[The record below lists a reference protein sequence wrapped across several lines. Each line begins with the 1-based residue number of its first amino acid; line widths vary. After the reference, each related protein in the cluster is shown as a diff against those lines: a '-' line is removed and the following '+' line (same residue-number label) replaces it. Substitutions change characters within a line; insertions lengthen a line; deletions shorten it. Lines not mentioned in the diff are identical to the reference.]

1 MELVIVSIGG
11 FFVLL
16 ALASG
21 VLQGRPVSTAML
33 AVAAGVLFGPLL
45 GITPS
50 ELDSEGVL
58 VLAELTLA
66 VVLFV
71 DATRVDL
78 RLVRRSN
85 GEVPARMLLIGLP
98 LVVGAGTL
106 AGMGVLGLGAPAAFV
121 LACVLAPTDAALGQ
135 AVMVDQR
142 VPVRVRQALNVES
155 GLNDGLAVPLLT
167 TALVVAEATE
177 GSVGGGSLVLEGVR
191 LIGVGALVGVA
202 AGGGIGLALRRI
214 DWRTLQPVL
223 RQVGVAAVPFVAW
236 AAAGL
241 LGGNGFVAAF
251 VAGVAFGAV
260 LADAHEL
267 VEFAEDTGQLLALL
281 TFIVFG
287 ALFLGPAVEEV
298 GVGVGVYVVLQ
309 LTLVRMVPISVSLV
323 GVGLRPRT
331 VAMLG
336 WFGPRGLATVVFGLQ
351 VLELTETG
359 VYPPGEQLFGIA
371 ALVVVASVVAHGA
384 SAAPLVSRYA
394 DWLDRDG
401 PRRDQVPQPPEWVD
415 VSRLPLRSMGQR
427 DAPTGPGR

>member
-1 MELVIVSIGG
+1 MELVIVSVGA

-16 ALASG
+16 GLASG
-21 VLQGRPVSTAML
+21 LLRGRPVSTAML
-33 AVAAGVLFGPLL
+33 AVAVGLLL
-45 GITPS
+45 GPALGVTPS
-50 ELDSEGVL
+50 DIESEGVL

-78 RLVRRSN
+78 RLVRRN
-85 GEVPARMLLIGLP
+85 GEIPARMLLIGLP
-98 LVVGAGTL
+98 LVVVAGTL
-106 AGMGVLGLGAPAAFV
+106 AGMGVLGLGFPAAFV

-135 AVMVDQR
+135 AVLVDER
-142 VPVRVRQALNVES
+142 VPPRVRQALNVES

-177 GSVGGGSLVLEGVR
+177 GSVGGGSLVLEGLR

-202 AGGGIGLALRRI
+202 VGSGVGLALRAI

-267 VEFAEDTGQLLALL
+267 VEFAEDSGQLLALL

-287 ALFLGPAVEEV
+287 AVLLGPAVAEA
-298 GVGVGVYVVLQ
+298 GIAVGVYVVLQ
-309 LTLVRMVPISVSLV
+309 LTVVRMLPISVSLV

-331 VAMLG
+331 VGMLG

-351 VLELTETG
+351 VLELAESG

-394 DWLDRDG
+394 DWLDRAG
-401 PRRDQVPQPPEWVD
+401 PRRDQVPEPPEWVD
-415 VSRLPLRSMGQR
+415 VTRVPLRVIGPR
-427 DAPTGPGR
+427 DDATDPDR